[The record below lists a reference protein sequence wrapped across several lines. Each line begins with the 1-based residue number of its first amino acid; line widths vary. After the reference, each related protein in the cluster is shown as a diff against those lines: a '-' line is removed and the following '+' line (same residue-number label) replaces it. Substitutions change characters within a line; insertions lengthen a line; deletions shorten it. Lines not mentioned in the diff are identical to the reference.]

1 MSKMTLEFAKLAVLQ
16 TVYRAIK
23 KAQVLAEY
31 AQILLLILKIMYV
44 SVQTAWYL
52 IQVDFA
58 EIYLWAVKLQ

>member
-44 SVQTAWYL
+44 SVQIAWCL
-52 IQVDFA
+52 IQVDFV
-58 EIYLWAVKLQ
+58 EISLWAVKRQ

>member
-16 TVYRAIK
+16 TVYRATK

-44 SVQTAWYL
+44 SVQIAWCL
-52 IQVDFA
+52 IQVDFV
-58 EIYLWAVKLQ
+58 EISLWAVKRQ